1 MTKLNIKGTYQSHS
15 IIELKQDDALFLQKI
30 MESEHVNYY
39 KIFFERK
46 DFKKLGFST
55 IEELPVV
62 LEINGFLSSFHP
74 LQQPDNFTFFKNNKK
89 VFVCA
94 VDRLETKYH
103 TGLFKELCHI
113 KSIINP
119 NELNFRRKKGCKYF
133 FLKKVQKGTF
143 TLSLKDDIQL
153 NQLLFVHKVHHI
165 KFKGFYQNPIQ
176 LLEVFHDDS
185 KLEFDKNKTEIKK
198 SICAIN

>member
-1 MTKLNIKGTYQSHS
+1 MTKLQ
-15 IIELKQDDALFLQKI
+15 IEGNYFSFSVLEFKKEEALFLEGILEK
-30 MESEHVNYY
+30 ELVPYD

-62 LEINGFLSSFHP
+62 LEVNGFLSSFHT
-74 LQQPDNFTFFKNNKK
+74 LQHPDNFTFFKNNKK

-133 FLKKVQKGTF
+133 FLKKVQKGIF